1 MAKMCVCKIRE
12 SKASSA
18 LRVMHRRS
26 TLMSSGLGVA
36 SSVMERGRMSTE
48 GGPSPPPLF
57 VFHPVYVFGNVSV
70 NIGGGDSASREV

>member
-1 MAKMCVCKIRE
+1 MYVCKIRE

-18 LRVMHRRS
+18 LRVMHPRS
-26 TLMSSGLGVA
+26 TLMSSGLGVD

-57 VFHPVYVFGNVSV
+57 VFHPVYVFVMCLSTLEKV
-70 NIGGGDSASREV
+70 KQEESDDI